1 MKYEWNTN
9 EIWMKYE
16 WNTNEIWMKYEQQL
30 NKKCIKNAKNGSI
43 LPRARGRFDGNLH
56 AEIWKFENAKVR
68 GGCGVVFEGK
78 RGPFLRR
85 VVEKKIIFY
94 YYYIKKLDI

>member
-9 EIWMKYE
+9 EVRMKYE

-43 LPRARGRFDGNLH
+43 LPRASGRFDGKLH

-68 GGCGVVFEGK
+68 GAGWFFREKEVRFCVELWK
-78 RGPFLRR
+78 KYFL
-85 VVEKKIIFY
+85 ILLLY
-94 YYYIKKLDI
+94 